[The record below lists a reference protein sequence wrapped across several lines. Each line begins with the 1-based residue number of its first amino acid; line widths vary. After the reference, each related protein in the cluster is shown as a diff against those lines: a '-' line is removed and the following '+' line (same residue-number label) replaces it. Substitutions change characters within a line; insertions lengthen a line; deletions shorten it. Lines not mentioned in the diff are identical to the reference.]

1 MNQEIAIIDKKS
13 AFIQNWFRFEKN
25 EVFLILS
32 YFFYGLAFSNYEPYA
47 PFWLSSIFKVDTFLV
62 AGLVMVIPSFVGSI
76 GTTVWGIAADRFGKK
91 KFVLMGMGAYAL
103 MFLALIFTPSPIYFL
118 IMVLVGY
125 LFGTAHTAN
134 LYALATKSI
143 SKPKEVTLAKI
154 TMTISISWMCFSP
167 LVGYIY
173 DNFINAMT
181 IQLIIA
187 ICAMAIALFFAI
199 FLKEKIDVKEEVE
212 QEIMTTVS
220 TLDNEQVSVKKP
232 LTVIPF
238 LFAGIMLLVF
248 MFQMTAGFW
257 AYTGIYFLDTLHVEG
272 KYFSIF
278 LIIKTAVAVP
288 LSFLLSRIKSTKT
301 YSWVTIIFIGW
312 ICLDYLLM
320 MLFPT
325 NWIMIIIIYSV
336 PMYPL
341 YNIAFYSLVTSA
353 TNKEK
358 RATAY
363 GVFNTIGT
371 VGYIIG
377 ILLLGLA
384 ADLHYSGIYI
394 MFTVSLIFG
403 AVTLANAILL
413 FIFKTRKEIAIPI
426 EEVEKPIEE
435 KEKDEVLLYQS

>member
-1 MNQEIAIIDKKS
+1 MNQEIATTDKKS
-13 AFIQNWFRFEKN
+13 SFVQNWFRFEKN
-25 EVFLILS
+25 EVFLVLS
-32 YFFYGLAFSNYEPYA
+32 YFFYGLAFANYEPYA
-47 PFWLSSIFKVDTFLV
+47 PFWLSSIFDVNTFLV
-62 AGLVMVIPSFVGSI
+62 AGLVMVIPSFVGAI

-91 KFVLMGMGAYAL
+91 KFVLMGMAAYSL
-103 MFLALIFTPSPIYFL
+103 MFLALVFTPSPIYFL
-118 IMVLVGY
+118 IMVLIGY

-134 LYALATKSI
+134 MYALATKSI
-143 SKPKEVTLAKI
+143 NKPKEITLAKI

-173 DNFINAMT
+173 DNFVNAMT

-187 ICAMAIALFFAI
+187 ICAMVIALFFAI
-199 FLKEKIDVKEEVE
+199 FIKEKIDVKEDQEV
-212 QEIMTTVS
+212 MTTVS
-220 TLDNEQVSVKKP
+220 ALDNEQISVKKP
-232 LTVIPF
+232 LTMLPF
-238 LFAGIMLLVF
+238 LFAGVMLLVF
-248 MFQMTAGFW
+248 TFQMTAGFW
-257 AYTGIYFLDTLHVEG
+257 AYTGIYFLETLVVDG

-301 YSWVTIIFIGW
+301 YSWVAIIFVGW

-320 MLFPT
+320 MLYPM
-325 NWIMIIIIYSV
+325 NWVMIIIIYSV

-341 YNIAFYSLVTSA
+341 YNIAFYSLVTNL

-377 ILLLGLA
+377 ILILGLA
-384 ADLHYSGIYI
+384 ADLSPDGIFV
-394 MFTVSLIFG
+394 MLKVSLIFG
-403 AVTLANAILL
+403 AITLAIAVLL
-413 FIFKTRKEIAIPI
+413 FIFKTRKEIIMPSKEN
-426 EEVEKPIEE
+426 EEIK
-435 KEKDEVLLYQS
+435 KTQS

>member
-1 MNQEIAIIDKKS
+1 MNQEIATTNKKS
-13 AFIQNWFRFEKN
+13 DFVQNWLRFEKN
-25 EVFLILS
+25 EVFLVLS
-32 YFFYGLAFSNYEPYA
+32 YFFYGLAFANYEPYA
-47 PFWLSSIFKVDTFLV
+47 PFWLSNIFEVETFLV
-62 AGLVMVIPSFVGSI
+62 TGLVMVIPSFVGAI
-76 GTTVWGIAADRFGKK
+76 GTTVWGVAADRFGKK
-91 KFVLMGMGAYAL
+91 KFVLLGMAAYSL
-103 MFLALIFTPSPIYFL
+103 MFLALVFTPSPLYFL

-134 LYALATKSI
+134 MYALATKSI
-143 SKPKEVTLAKI
+143 SKPKEITLAKI

-173 DNFINAMT
+173 DNFVNAMI

-187 ICAMAIALFFAI
+187 ICAMAIALVIAI
-199 FLKEKIDVKEEVE
+199 FIKEKNDVKEDQEV
-212 QEIMTTVS
+212 ITTVS
-220 TLDNEQVSVKKP
+220 ALDNEQISVKKP
-232 LTVIPF
+232 LTMLPF

-248 MFQMTAGFW
+248 AFQMTAGFW
-257 AYTGIYFLDTLHVEG
+257 AYTGIYFLDTLMVDG

-301 YSWVTIIFIGW
+301 YSWVAIIFIGW

-320 MLFPT
+320 MLYPM

-341 YNIAFYSLVTSA
+341 YNIAFYSLVTNL

-377 ILLLGLA
+377 ILILGLA
-384 ADLHYSGIYI
+384 ADLSSEGIFV
-394 MFTVSLIFG
+394 MLKVSLIFG
-403 AVTLANAILL
+403 AITLAIAVLL
-413 FIFKTRKEIAIPI
+413 FITKTRKEIEMPN
-426 EEVEKPIEE
+426 KE
-435 KEKDEVLLYQS
+435 KEEMLEAQS

>member
-1 MNQEIAIIDKKS
+1 MNQEIATTDKKS
-13 AFIQNWFRFEKN
+13 SFVQNWFRFEKN
-25 EVFLILS
+25 EAFLILS
-32 YFFYGLAFSNYEPYA
+32 YFFYGLAFANYEPYA
-47 PFWLSSIFKVDTFLV
+47 PFWLSNIFEVDTFLV
-62 AGLVMVIPSFVGSI
+62 TGLVMVIPSFVGAI

-91 KFVLMGMGAYAL
+91 KFVLLGMAAYSL
-103 MFLALIFTPSPIYFL
+103 MFLALVFTPSPLYFL
-118 IMVLVGY
+118 IMVLIGY

-134 LYALATKSI
+134 MYALATKSI
-143 SKPKEVTLAKI
+143 SKPKEITLAKI

-173 DNFINAMT
+173 DNFVNAMT

-187 ICAMAIALFFAI
+187 ICAMVIALIIAI
-199 FLKEKIDVKEEVE
+199 FIKEKRDVKED
-212 QEIMTTVS
+212 QELMTTVS
-220 TLDNEQVSVKKP
+220 TLDNEQIKTKKP
-232 LTVIPF
+232 LTVLPF

-248 MFQMTAGFW
+248 VFQMTAGFW
-257 AYTGIYFLDTLHVEG
+257 AYTGIYFLDTLMVDG

-301 YSWVTIIFIGW
+301 YSWVAIIFIGW

-320 MLFPT
+320 MLYPM

-341 YNIAFYSLVTSA
+341 YNIAFYSLVTNL

-384 ADLHYSGIYI
+384 ADKSSEGIFV
-394 MFTVSLIFG
+394 MLKVSLIFG
-403 AVTLANAILL
+403 AITLAIAVLL
-413 FIFKTRKEIAIPI
+413 FITKTRKEIEMPN
-426 EEVEKPIEE
+426 KE
-435 KEKDEVLLYQS
+435 KEEMLEAQS